1 MPAIQSAL
9 ALPTGSLSTDMA
21 PAVATVAGIPL
32 EHGLLLAAVLFSLG
46 LAGLLV
52 RRNILFVL
60 MSVEVMMNAAA
71 LAFVV
76 AGARWVQP
84 DGQIMFILILSLAA
98 SEASVGLAI
107 LLQLYHRYQ
116 ALDID
121 AASEM
126 RG

>member
-1 MPAIQSAL
+1 MNSMA
-9 ALPTGSLSTDMA
+9 STISM
-21 PAVATVAGIPL
+21 
-32 EHGLLLAAVLFSLG
+32 EYGLLLAGALFTLG
-46 LAGLLV
+46 LIGVMV
-52 RRNILFVL
+52 RRNLLWML
-60 MSVEVMMNAAA
+60 MSLEVMMNASA

-98 SEASVGLAI
+98 SEASIGLAI
-107 LLQLYHRYQ
+107 LLQLYHRFRT
-116 ALDID
+116 LDVD

>member
-1 MPAIQSAL
+1 MNS
-9 ALPTGSLSTDMA
+9 
-21 PAVATVAGIPL
+21 IPM
-32 EHGLLLAAVLFSLG
+32 EYGLLLAGTLFTLG
-46 LAGLLV
+46 LIGVMV
-52 RRNILFVL
+52 RRNLLWML
-60 MSVEVMMNAAA
+60 MSLEVMMNASA

-98 SEASVGLAI
+98 SEASIGLAI
-107 LLQLYHRYQ
+107 LLQLYHRFRT
-116 ALDID
+116 LDVD

>member
-1 MPAIQSAL
+1 MNI
-9 ALPTGSLSTDMA
+9 LPPIA
-21 PAVATVAGIPL
+21 L
-32 EHGLLLAAVLFSLG
+32 EHGLVLAAILFMLG
-46 LAGLLV
+46 LVGLLV

-60 MSVEVMMNAAA
+60 MCIEVMMNAAA

-76 AGARWVQP
+76 AGSHWGQP

-107 LLQLYHRYQ
+107 VFQLYRRYHT
-116 ALDID
+116 LDID